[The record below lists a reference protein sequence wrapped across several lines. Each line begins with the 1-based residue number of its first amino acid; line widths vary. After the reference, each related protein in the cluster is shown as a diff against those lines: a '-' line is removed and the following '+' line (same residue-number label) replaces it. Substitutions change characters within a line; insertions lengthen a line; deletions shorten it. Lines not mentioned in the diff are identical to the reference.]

1 MKLRQVIPTF
11 FYPLA
16 CPSLEPAKQFKR
28 KRLNG
33 FHVIPI
39 RRNLEANEGI
49 QACASRFED
58 LLFVN
63 KVTRIN
69 HKPLHAPNITSNLFQ
84 TADCD
89 RAKQFE
95 I

>member
-1 MKLRQVIPTF
+1 MPIIRTCETIQKKKAQW
-11 FYPLA
+11 
-16 CPSLEPAKQFKR
+16 
-28 KRLNG
+28 
-33 FHVIPI
+33 FHVISI

-69 HKPLHAPNITSNLFQ
+69 HKSLHAPNITSNLFQ